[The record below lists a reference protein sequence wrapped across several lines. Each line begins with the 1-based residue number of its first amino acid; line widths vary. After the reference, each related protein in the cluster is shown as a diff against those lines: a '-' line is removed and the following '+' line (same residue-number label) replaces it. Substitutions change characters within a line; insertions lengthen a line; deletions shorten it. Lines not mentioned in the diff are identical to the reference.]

1 MSSTTSTTVTTLP
14 APATTPATDTP
25 AAGKTLRVLA
35 RLLSYPDAETRHGL
49 AAMATA
55 LGAEGALGDARRSE
69 LQALLDWIAGTPS
82 LQVEAAYVEL
92 FDSGRARSL
101 HLFEHVHGD
110 SRARGPAMIDL
121 AQSYAMA
128 GFYLAPDELPDYL
141 PAVLE
146 FASTLPPAQGRA
158 FLGETAHI
166 LNTLF
171 AALQQRQSP
180 YAAALGA
187 LIDLA
192 GEKTRAVEIKPE
204 PPLEASWPEPPVF
217 GACALPRHSPQP
229 VHAVRFVPFVRQS
242 PPEGVQP

>member
-1 MSSTTSTTVTTLP
+1 MPSTTSP
-14 APATTPATDTP
+14 SPATRSPADTP
-25 AAGKTLRVLA
+25 AVDTAAGRTLRALA
-35 RLLSYPDAETRHGL
+35 RLLSYPDAE
-49 AAMATA
+49 
-55 LGAEGALGDARRSE
+55 ARRQLATMAAALDAEKALDDTRRTE
-69 LQALLDWIAGTPS
+69 LRALLDWIANTPP

-92 FDSGRARSL
+92 FDGGRATSL

-121 AQSYAMA
+121 AQSYATA
-128 GFYLAPDELPDYL
+128 GFHLAPGELPDCL

-146 FASTLPPAQGRA
+146 FASTRPPAQARA

-166 LNTLF
+166 LNALF
-171 AALQQRQSP
+171 AALQKRRSP

-187 LIDLA
+187 LVELA

-217 GACALPRHSPQP
+217 GACASAGHLPHTPAQA
-229 VHAVRFVPFVRQS
+229 VHFVPFVRQS
-242 PPEGVQP
+242 SPEGVQP